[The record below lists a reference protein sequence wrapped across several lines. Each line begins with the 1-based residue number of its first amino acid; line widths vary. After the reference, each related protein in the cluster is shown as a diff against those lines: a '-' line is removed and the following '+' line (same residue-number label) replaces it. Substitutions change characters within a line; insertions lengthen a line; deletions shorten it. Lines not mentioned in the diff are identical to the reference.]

1 MATPDDLRARLVKL
15 GLGDLFNVINEVGLD
30 PTIDNTDIDQVARSI
45 ESNPQAQVILDKRF
59 AGNKARIANNMQP
72 LTPSEYINA
81 ENNYSDTL
89 RTNGL
94 PLGFYDQPE
103 DLAKFIGG
111 DVSNVELGQRIQR
124 GYVAAQQAPA
134 SVREQLTTLY
144 GINEAEL
151 AAYFLDPTKATDVV
165 LANKKNASVF
175 AQQIGS
181 AEIAAQA
188 RQQAGMGLT
197 RQQAESLRAQGVTEE
212 TAQQGFTQ
220 IGQQQGLFQPQ
231 MAGEQAITPEEQI
244 SGVLGLN
251 AEAAQR
257 IATRRRRR
265 QAEFETGGGFAASQ
279 TGLAG
284 LRTVGQ

>member
-15 GLGDLFNVINEVGLD
+15 GLGDLFNIINEVGLD

-45 ESNPQAQVILDKRF
+45 ESNPLAQPILDKRF
-59 AGNKARIANNMQP
+59 SGNKARVANGLQP
-72 LTPSEYINA
+72 LTPSEYIQA
-81 ENNYSDTL
+81 ENNYIDTL
-89 RTNGL
+89 RNNGM

-103 DLAKFIGG
+103 DLARFIGG
-111 DVSNVELGQRIQR
+111 DVSNYELGQRIQR

-134 SVREQLTTLY
+134 AVREQLTTLY
-144 GINEAEL
+144 GINEADL

-165 LANKKNASVF
+165 LASKKNASVF
-175 AQQIGS
+175 GQQIQA

-197 RQQAESLRAQGVTEE
+197 AQQAEQLGAQGITEA
-212 TAQQGFTQ
+212 TARQGFGQIAQQR
-220 IGQQQGLFQPQ
+220 GLLEPQ
-231 MAGEQAITPEEQI
+231 MTGEEAISQQEQI

-257 IATRRRRR
+257 IATRKRRR
-265 QAEFETGGGFAASQ
+265 QAEFEAGGGFAASQ

>member
-81 ENNYSDTL
+81 ENNYIDTL
-89 RTNGL
+89 RNNGL